1 MKRVK
6 FNIFHLVI
14 LLYLIFSIFINKL
27 IDLKTYNL
35 IINPIFWLIIS
46 ISIYIR
52 TGNNHGR
59 FSKLNENEKTIL
71 ITTLFYLIINF
82 MSGLI
87 FGYTSNP
94 YSNKVIPFLTNFW
107 QIVIVIMGIEYTR
120 SYVINE
126 NKNNK
131 LFVILFT
138 IIFILLEINF
148 SKLFSSI
155 NDREE
160 LFKYVSSTLLPL
172 VFGNILYTYLTIKGS
187 YKLVYIYRVIV
198 EVTFL
203 IVPILPNFDWFMIGI
218 RGIIVPAII
227 YLVLKYT
234 SNYKAVRAR
243 SNGRKK
249 QNPLIY
255 VPVFSIILIFVL
267 FMAGIFIYEPIAV
280 LSNSMNPV
288 FYRGDVVIY
297 RKVDN
302 NKLKNIKKYNIIVYS
317 KDGQAVVHRVVDKYI
332 KDGETYFITKGDANI
347 SNDLNPVSESQVI
360 GVYQLSI
367 KYIGYPSVWL
377 NQIFNYEKP
386 NVEIK

>member
-148 SKLFSSI
+148 F
-155 NDREE
+155 NE
-160 LFKYVSSTLLPL
+160 LDKF
-172 VFGNILYTYLTIKGS
+172 
-187 YKLVYIYRVIV
+187 
-198 EVTFL
+198 
-203 IVPILPNFDWFMIGI
+203 
-218 RGIIVPAII
+218 IIIPP
-227 YLVLKYT
+227 Y
-234 SNYKAVRAR
+234 
-243 SNGRKK
+243 
-249 QNPLIY
+249 
-255 VPVFSIILIFVL
+255 F
-267 FMAGIFIYEPIAV
+267 FI
-280 LSNSMNPV
+280 S
-288 FYRGDVVIY
+288 
-297 RKVDN
+297 
-302 NKLKNIKKYNIIVYS
+302 
-317 KDGQAVVHRVVDKYI
+317 
-332 KDGETYFITKGDANI
+332 I
-347 SNDLNPVSESQVI
+347 SN
-360 GVYQLSI
+360 
-367 KYIGYPSVWL
+367 
-377 NQIFNYEKP
+377 
-386 NVEIK
+386 